1 MGGWTVRP
9 TTPDDVPAVHALHE
23 QEHQRLVGRAF
34 PLPLETM
41 THMYAG
47 PAWDRELD
55 LTTVELDGVLVA
67 CGTVIATPP
76 YSEVLVYVGFA
87 GSLGPDRVASAL
99 ALLVDRGDQ
108 AARSRLG
115 DADLEGHELAIEA
128 LQAND
133 VLGGAL
139 RSMGFEVGRRTYT
152 MEMSLAPGF
161 PRPTWPEGVTLRP
174 WDRER
179 DLDDVIDVL
188 SAAFA
193 DHHGDSVIE
202 RDRVEHMLA
211 SDGIRHELTFIACD
225 VDGPVGAV
233 FAHDRP
239 DHGLITSLGV
249 LRRARGR
256 GVAGTLLL
264 ESLAGFAATGTTLVC
279 LDVDADSVTG
289 ATRLCE
295 GVGMHPAVVHD
306 LWLRPLSH

>member
-1 MGGWTVRP
+1 MGEWTVRP
-9 TTPDDVPAVHALHE
+9 TTPDDVPTVHALHE

-41 THMYAG
+41 AHRYAG

-55 LTTVELDGVLVA
+55 LTIVELDGVPVA

-76 YSEVLVYVGFA
+76 YSEVMVYVGFD

-99 ALLVDRGDQ
+99 ALLADRGEQ

-115 DADLEGHELAIEA
+115 DANAEGHQLAIES

-133 VLGGAL
+133 VLGGVL
-139 RSMGFEVGRRTYT
+139 GSMGFVVARRTYT

-202 RDRVEHMLA
+202 RDRAEHMLV
-211 SDGIRHELTFIACD
+211 SDGIRHELTFVACD
-225 VDGPVGAV
+225 IDGPVGAV

-239 DHGLITSLGV
+239 DHGFITSLGV

-256 GVAGTLLL
+256 GVGRALLL
-264 ESLAGFAATGTTLVC
+264 ESLAGFADTGTTLVS
-279 LDVDADSVTG
+279 LDVDADSLTG
-289 ATRLCE
+289 ATRLYE
-295 GVGMHPAVVHD
+295 GVGMHPEVVYD
-306 LWLRPLSH
+306 LWLRPLSR